1 MSKETKIVDET
12 KKDISIDVRKSAV
25 FYEQWYQIVKDF
37 SPEERDKAYK
47 YIFEYAFYGIE
58 PEKDKT
64 NAMSYVVFRMAK
76 PNIDSAQ
83 RRYDTALENG
93 NKGGRPKKVTEE
105 VLQKIVEL
113 RKQGL
118 TQNEV
123 ALEVG
128 LSLKTIQRVEKD
140 ISQNH
145 NVNDNVN
152 VNENENCVASD
163 EDNTGLADAQTVA
176 SLPTKEFDF
185 QANDLSNEQM
195 YSIIDNYIKQ
205 GHNKDEVLA
214 EFAGTKN
221 WYKCNEQAVS
231 DCYDYLTKAG

>member
-1 MSKETKIVDET
+1 MKPISEETKQ
-12 KKDISIDVRKSAV
+12 DISFNTRKSAV

-37 SPEERDKAYK
+37 PLEERDKAFK

-64 NAMSYVVFRMAK
+64 NSMSYVVFRMAQ

-118 TQNEV
+118 TQQEV

-152 VNENENCVASD
+152 INENENYVASD

-176 SLPTKEFDF
+176 SLPIKEFDF
-185 QANDLSNEQM
+185 QSSSFSNEKIYQ
-195 YSIIDNYIKQ
+195 IIDNFIKQ
-205 GHNKDEVLA
+205 GHSKDEVLA
-214 EFAGTKN
+214 EFTGIRN

-231 DCYDYLTKAG
+231 DCYDYLIKAD